1 MSELTKSAIW
11 QSLNAHY
18 ENIRPIQMRDLFK
31 QDPNRFENFSL
42 HINDLL
48 FDFSKNRITKETLN
62 LLIDLANHT
71 NLKDQIEAMFRGDKI
86 NATENRPA
94 LHTALRG
101 CQQYKAV
108 YVDNEDITPEI
119 NRVLDKIERFCDQI
133 RSGKWRGY
141 SGKKITNIVN
151 IGIGGSDLGP
161 KTVLTAL
168 QPYAAENIKI
178 HFVSNIDQAN
188 IIETISNLTPET
200 TLFIISS
207 KTFTT
212 QETMTNAH
220 SARQWLMNSAQNS
233 QAISK
238 HFVAISANRDEAI
251 NFGITSD
258 NIFEFWDWVGGRYSL
273 WSAIGLSI
281 AISIG
286 YKNFCQ
292 LLQGANDIDNHFR
305 HTPFE
310 GNIPV
315 IMALLG
321 IWYNNFFNAASHAIL
336 PYAHSLR
343 YLSDY
348 LQQCDME
355 SNGKSF
361 DREGLEV
368 NYETGPIIWGQS
380 GPNGQHAFF
389 QLIHQGTKLV
399 PCDFIAPAC
408 NRYDSTEQHAILLS
422 NFLAQPEAL
431 MQGQTLEQIK
441 TELNQDDLS
450 IMLLYSKTFSGNRPS
465 NSIIFKEVSPKT
477 VGSLIALYEHKTF
490 VQGCIWNINS
500 FDQMGVELGKK
511 LARTLLPELNNN
523 QIIDSHDSSTN
534 GLINYYKKIR
544 QS

>member
-1 MSELTKSAIW
+1 VSELTKSAIW

-18 ENIRPIQMRDLFK
+18 ENIRPIHMRDLFK

-42 HINDLL
+42 HVNDLL

-62 LLIDLANHT
+62 LLINLANHN

-86 NATENRPA
+86 NTTENRPA

-101 CQQYKAV
+101 CQQHKTV

-310 GNIPV
+310 SNIPV

-355 SNGKSF
+355 SNGKSI

-450 IMLLYSKTFSGNRPS
+450 IMLLHSKTFSGNRPS
-465 NSIIFKEVSPKT
+465 NSILFKEVTPKT

>member
-18 ENIRPIQMRDLFK
+18 ENIRPIHMRDLFK

-42 HINDLL
+42 QINDLL

-62 LLIDLANHT
+62 LLIDLANHN

-86 NATENRPA
+86 NTTENRPA

-101 CQQYKAV
+101 CQQHKTI

-119 NRVLDKIERFCDQI
+119 NQVLDKIERFCDQI

-188 IIETISNLTPET
+188 IIETISDLTPET

-355 SNGKSF
+355 SNGKSI

-450 IMLLYSKTFSGNRPS
+450 IMHLHSKTFSGNRPS
-465 NSIIFKEVSPKT
+465 NSILFKEVTPKT

-511 LARTLLPELNNN
+511 LACTLLPELNNN
-523 QIIDSHDSSTN
+523 QIIDTHDSSTN

>member
-18 ENIRPIQMRDLFK
+18 ENIRPIHMRDLFK

-42 HINDLL
+42 HVNDLL

-62 LLIDLANHT
+62 LLINLANHN

-86 NATENRPA
+86 NTTENRPA

-101 CQQYKAV
+101 CQQHKTV

-355 SNGKSF
+355 SNGKSI

-450 IMLLYSKTFSGNRPS
+450 IMLLHSKTFSGNRPS

>member
-1 MSELTKSAIW
+1 
-11 QSLNAHY
+11 
-18 ENIRPIQMRDLFK
+18 
-31 QDPNRFENFSL
+31 
-42 HINDLL
+42 
-48 FDFSKNRITKETLN
+48 
-62 LLIDLANHT
+62 
-71 NLKDQIEAMFRGDKI
+71 
-86 NATENRPA
+86 
-94 LHTALRG
+94 
-101 CQQYKAV
+101 
-108 YVDNEDITPEI
+108 
-119 NRVLDKIERFCDQI
+119 
-133 RSGKWRGY
+133 
-141 SGKKITNIVN
+141 
-151 IGIGGSDLGP
+151 
-161 KTVLTAL
+161 
-168 QPYAAENIKI
+168 
-178 HFVSNIDQAN
+178 
-188 IIETISNLTPET
+188 
-200 TLFIISS
+200 
-207 KTFTT
+207 
-212 QETMTNAH
+212 MTNAH
-220 SARQWLMNSAQNS
+220 SAKQWLMNSAQNT

-238 HFVAISANRDEAI
+238 HFVAISANRAEAI
-251 NFGITSD
+251 NFGIASD

-286 YKNFCQ
+286 FKNFCQ
-292 LLQGANDIDNHFR
+292 LLLGANDIDNHFR
-305 HTPFE
+305 LAPFE
-310 GNIPV
+310 RNIPV

-355 SNGKSF
+355 SNGKSI
-361 DREGLEV
+361 DRDGLEV

-431 MQGQTLEQIK
+431 MQGQTIEQVK

-450 IMLLYSKTFSGNRPS
+450 ITLLHSKTFSGNRPS
-465 NSIIFKEVSPKT
+465 NSFLFKEVTPKT

-511 LARTLLPELNNN
+511 LAYALLPELNNN
-523 QIIDSHDSSTN
+523 QIIDTHDSSTN
-534 GLINYYKKIR
+534 GLSNYYKKIR
-544 QS
+544 

>member
-18 ENIRPIQMRDLFK
+18 ENIRPIHMRDLFK

-62 LLIDLANHT
+62 LLIDLANHN

-86 NATENRPA
+86 NTTENRPA

-101 CQQYKAV
+101 CLQHKTV
-108 YVDNEDITPEI
+108 YVNNEDITPEI

-188 IIETISNLTPET
+188 IIETISDLTPET

-220 SARQWLMNSAQNS
+220 SARQWFMNSAQNS

-273 WSAIGLSI
+273 WSAIGLPI

-305 HTPFE
+305 HAPFE

-355 SNGKSF
+355 SNGKSI

-441 TELNQDDLS
+441 TELNQDNLS
-450 IMLLYSKTFSGNRPS
+450 IMLLHSKTFSGNRPS
-465 NSIIFKEVSPKT
+465 NSILFKEVSPKT

-511 LARTLLPELNNN
+511 LACTLLPELNNN
-523 QIIDSHDSSTN
+523 QITDTHDSSTN

>member
-18 ENIRPIQMRDLFK
+18 ENIRPIHMRDLFK

-86 NATENRPA
+86 NTTENRPA

-355 SNGKSF
+355 SNGKSI

>member
-18 ENIRPIQMRDLFK
+18 ENIRPIHMRDLFK

-86 NATENRPA
+86 NTTENRPA

-101 CQQYKAV
+101 CQQHKTV

-355 SNGKSF
+355 SNGKSI

>member
-18 ENIRPIQMRDLFK
+18 ENIRPIHMRDLFK

-42 HINDLL
+42 HVNDLL

-62 LLIDLANHT
+62 LLINLANHN

-86 NATENRPA
+86 NTTENRPA

-101 CQQYKAV
+101 CQQHKTV

-310 GNIPV
+310 SNIPV

-355 SNGKSF
+355 SNGKSI

-450 IMLLYSKTFSGNRPS
+450 IMLLHSKTFSGNRPS
-465 NSIIFKEVSPKT
+465 NSILFKEVTPKT

-523 QIIDSHDSSTN
+523 QIIDTHDSSTN

>member
-1 MSELTKSAIW
+1 MPELTESAIW

-18 ENIRPIQMRDLFK
+18 ENIRHIHMRDLFE

-71 NLKDQIEAMFRGDKI
+71 GLKDQIEAMFRGDKI
-86 NATENRPA
+86 NITENRPA
-94 LHTALRG
+94 LHTALRRS
-101 CQQYKAV
+101 QQNKTV
-108 YVDNEDITPEI
+108 YVNNEDITPEI
-119 NRVLDKIERFCDQI
+119 NRVLDKIEQFCDQI

-161 KTVLTAL
+161 KMVLTAL
-168 QPYAAENIKI
+168 QPYATENIKV

-188 IIETISNLTPET
+188 LIETISNLAPET

-220 SARQWLMNSAQNS
+220 SAKQWLMNSAQNT

-238 HFVAISANRDEAI
+238 HFVAISANRAEAI
-251 NFGITSD
+251 NFGIASD

-286 YKNFCQ
+286 FKNFCQ
-292 LLQGANDIDNHFR
+292 LLLGANDIDNHFR
-305 HTPFE
+305 LAPFE
-310 GNIPV
+310 RNIPV

-355 SNGKSF
+355 SNGKSI
-361 DREGLEV
+361 DRDGLEV

-431 MQGQTLEQIK
+431 MQGQTIEQVK

-450 IMLLYSKTFSGNRPS
+450 ITLLHSKTFSGNRPS
-465 NSIIFKEVSPKT
+465 NSFLFKEVTPKT

-511 LARTLLPELNNN
+511 LAYALLPELNNN
-523 QIIDSHDSSTN
+523 QIIDTHDSSTN
-534 GLINYYKKIR
+534 GLINYYKEIR
-544 QS
+544 

>member
-18 ENIRPIQMRDLFK
+18 ENIRPIHMRDLFK

-62 LLIDLANHT
+62 LLIDLANHN

-86 NATENRPA
+86 NTTENRPA

-101 CQQYKAV
+101 CQQHKTI

-119 NRVLDKIERFCDQI
+119 NQVLDKIERFCAQI

-188 IIETISNLTPET
+188 IIETISDLTPET

-355 SNGKSF
+355 SNGKSI

-450 IMLLYSKTFSGNRPS
+450 IMLLHSKTFSGNRPS
-465 NSIIFKEVSPKT
+465 NSILFKEVTPKT

-511 LARTLLPELNNN
+511 LACTLLPELNNN
-523 QIIDSHDSSTN
+523 QIIDTHDSSTN

>member
-1 MSELTKSAIW
+1 VPELTESAIW

-18 ENIRPIQMRDLFK
+18 ENIRHIHMRDLFE

-71 NLKDQIEAMFRGDKI
+71 GLKDQIEAMFRGDKI
-86 NATENRPA
+86 NITENRPA
-94 LHTALRG
+94 LHTALRRS
-101 CQQYKAV
+101 QQNKTV
-108 YVDNEDITPEI
+108 YVNNEDITPEI
-119 NRVLDKIERFCDQI
+119 NRVLDKIEQFCDQI

-161 KTVLTAL
+161 KMVLTAL
-168 QPYAAENIKI
+168 QPYATENIKV

-188 IIETISNLTPET
+188 LIETISNLAPET

-220 SARQWLMNSAQNS
+220 SAKQWLMNSAQNT

-238 HFVAISANRDEAI
+238 HFVAISANRAEAI
-251 NFGITSD
+251 NFGIASD

-286 YKNFCQ
+286 FKNFCQ
-292 LLQGANDIDNHFR
+292 LLLGANDIDNHFR
-305 HTPFE
+305 LAPFE
-310 GNIPV
+310 RNIPV

-355 SNGKSF
+355 SNGKSI
-361 DREGLEV
+361 DRDGLEV

-431 MQGQTLEQIK
+431 MQGQTIEQVK

-450 IMLLYSKTFSGNRPS
+450 ITLLHSKTFSGNRPS
-465 NSIIFKEVSPKT
+465 NSFLFKEVTPKT

-511 LARTLLPELNNN
+511 LAYALLPELNNN
-523 QIIDSHDSSTN
+523 QIIDTHDSSTN

-544 QS
+544 

>member
-1 MSELTKSAIW
+1 VSELTKSAIW

-18 ENIRPIQMRDLFK
+18 ENIRPIHMRDLFK

-86 NATENRPA
+86 NTTENRPA

-355 SNGKSF
+355 SNGKSI

-368 NYETGPIIWGQS
+368 SYETGPIIWGQS

>member
-1 MSELTKSAIW
+1 VSELTKSAIW

-18 ENIRPIQMRDLFK
+18 ENIRPIHMRDLFK

-86 NATENRPA
+86 NTTENRPA

-355 SNGKSF
+355 SNGKSI

>member
-1 MSELTKSAIW
+1 MSKLTTSAIW
-11 QSLNAHY
+11 QQLNEHY
-18 ENIRPIQMRDLFK
+18 ENIRPVHMRDLFK
-31 QDPNRFENFSL
+31 QEPDRFKNFSL
-42 HINDLL
+42 QLNDLL
-48 FDFSKNRITKETLN
+48 FDFSKNRITNETLR
-62 LLIDLANHT
+62 LLIELANHH

-86 NATENRPA
+86 NITENRPA

-101 CQQYKAV
+101 SQENKPV
-108 YVDNEDITPEI
+108 YVDNDDITPEI
-119 NRVLDKIERFCDQI
+119 NRVLDKLEQFCDQI

-141 SGKKITNIVN
+141 SGKKISNIVN

-161 KTVLTAL
+161 KMILTAL
-168 QPYAAENIKI
+168 QPYAAEDIKV

-188 IIETISNLTPET
+188 LIETISNLAPDT

-212 QETMTNAH
+212 QETMTNAG
-220 SARQWLMNSAQNS
+220 SARQWILNSAQNS

-238 HFVAISANRDEAI
+238 HLVAISANRAQAI
-251 NFGITSD
+251 NFGISPN

-286 YKNFCQ
+286 YKNFRQ

-305 HTPFE
+305 DTPFE
-310 GNIPV
+310 RNIPV

-321 IWYNNFFNAASHAIL
+321 IWYNNFFNASSHAIL

-343 YLSDY
+343 YLTDY

-355 SNGKSF
+355 SNGKSI
-361 DREGLEV
+361 DRQGFKV
-368 NYETGPIIWGQS
+368 DYETGPIIWGQS

-389 QLIHQGTKLV
+389 QLIHQGTKLI

-408 NRYDSTEQHAILLS
+408 NRYDSSEQHAILLS

-431 MQGQTLEQIK
+431 MLGQTLEQ
-441 TELNQDDLS
+441 TQSELNQESFS
-450 IMLLYSKTFSGNRPS
+450 ITSLHSKTFSGNRPS
-465 NSIIFKEVSPKT
+465 NSFLFKEVTPNT
-477 VGSLIALYEHKTF
+477 IGSLIALYEHKTF

-511 LARTLLPELNNN
+511 LAYKLLPEISNN
-523 QIIDSHDSSTN
+523 QIIDTHDSSTN
-534 GLINYYKKIR
+534 GLINFYKKIR
-544 QS
+544 QP

>member
-1 MSELTKSAIW
+1 VPELTESAIW

-18 ENIRPIQMRDLFK
+18 ENIRHIHMRDLFE

-71 NLKDQIEAMFRGDKI
+71 GLKDQIEAMFRGDKI
-86 NATENRPA
+86 NITENRPA
-94 LHTALRG
+94 LHTALRRS
-101 CQQYKAV
+101 QQNKTV
-108 YVDNEDITPEI
+108 YVNNEDITPEI
-119 NRVLDKIERFCDQI
+119 NRVLDKIEQFCDQI

-161 KTVLTAL
+161 KMVLTAL
-168 QPYAAENIKI
+168 QPYATENIKV

-188 IIETISNLTPET
+188 LIETISNLAPET

-220 SARQWLMNSAQNS
+220 SAKQWLMNSAQNT

-238 HFVAISANRDEAI
+238 HFVAISANRAEAI
-251 NFGITSD
+251 NFGIASD

-286 YKNFCQ
+286 FKNFCQ
-292 LLQGANDIDNHFR
+292 LLLGANDIDNHFR
-305 HTPFE
+305 LAPFE
-310 GNIPV
+310 RNIPV

-355 SNGKSF
+355 SNGKSI
-361 DREGLEV
+361 DRDGLEV

-431 MQGQTLEQIK
+431 MQGQTIEQVK

-450 IMLLYSKTFSGNRPS
+450 ITLLHSKTFSGNRPS
-465 NSIIFKEVSPKT
+465 NSFLFKEVTPKT

-511 LARTLLPELNNN
+511 LAYALLPELNNN
-523 QIIDSHDSSTN
+523 QIIDTHDSSTN
-534 GLINYYKKIR
+534 GLINYYKEIR
-544 QS
+544 

>member
-1 MSELTKSAIW
+1 MPELTESAIW

-18 ENIRPIQMRDLFK
+18 ENIRHIHMRDLFE

-71 NLKDQIEAMFRGDKI
+71 GLKDQIEAMFRGDKI
-86 NATENRPA
+86 NITENRPA
-94 LHTALRG
+94 LHTALRRS
-101 CQQYKAV
+101 QQNKTV
-108 YVDNEDITPEI
+108 YVNNEDITPEI
-119 NRVLDKIERFCDQI
+119 NRVLDKIEQFCDQI

-161 KTVLTAL
+161 KMVLTAL
-168 QPYAAENIKI
+168 QPYATENIKV

-188 IIETISNLTPET
+188 LIETISNLAPET

-220 SARQWLMNSAQNS
+220 SAKQWLMNSAQNT

-238 HFVAISANRDEAI
+238 HFVAISANRAEAI
-251 NFGITSD
+251 NFGIASD

-286 YKNFCQ
+286 FKNFCQ
-292 LLQGANDIDNHFR
+292 LLLGANDIDNHFR
-305 HTPFE
+305 LAPFE
-310 GNIPV
+310 RNIPV

-355 SNGKSF
+355 SNGKSI
-361 DREGLEV
+361 DRDGLEV

-431 MQGQTLEQIK
+431 MQGQTIEQVK

-450 IMLLYSKTFSGNRPS
+450 RTLLHSKTFSGNRPS
-465 NSIIFKEVSPKT
+465 NSFLFKEVTPKT

-511 LARTLLPELNNN
+511 LAYALLPELNNN
-523 QIIDSHDSSTN
+523 QIIDTHDSSTN

-544 QS
+544 

>member
-1 MSELTKSAIW
+1 MPELTESAIW

-18 ENIRPIQMRDLFK
+18 ENIRHIHMRDLFE

-71 NLKDQIEAMFRGDKI
+71 GLKDQIEAMFRGDKI
-86 NATENRPA
+86 NITENRPA
-94 LHTALRG
+94 LHTALRRS
-101 CQQYKAV
+101 QQNKTV
-108 YVDNEDITPEI
+108 YVNNEDITPEI
-119 NRVLDKIERFCDQI
+119 NRVLDKIEQFCDQI

-161 KTVLTAL
+161 KMVLTAL
-168 QPYAAENIKI
+168 QPYATENIKV

-188 IIETISNLTPET
+188 LIETISNLAPET

-220 SARQWLMNSAQNS
+220 SAKQWLMNSAQNT

-238 HFVAISANRDEAI
+238 HFVAISANRAEAI
-251 NFGITSD
+251 NFGIASD

-286 YKNFCQ
+286 FKNFCQ
-292 LLQGANDIDNHFR
+292 LLLGANDIDNHFR
-305 HTPFE
+305 LAPFE
-310 GNIPV
+310 RNIPV

-355 SNGKSF
+355 SNGKSI
-361 DREGLEV
+361 DRDGLEV

-431 MQGQTLEQIK
+431 MQGQTIEQVK

-450 IMLLYSKTFSGNRPS
+450 ITLLHSKTFSGNRPS
-465 NSIIFKEVSPKT
+465 NSFLFKEVTPKT

-511 LARTLLPELNNN
+511 LAYALLPELNNN
-523 QIIDSHDSSTN
+523 QIIDTHDSSTN

-544 QS
+544 

>member
-1 MSELTKSAIW
+1 MPELKKSPAW
-11 QSLNAHY
+11 QALNAHY
-18 ENIRPIQMRDLFK
+18 ERIYPVHMRDLFD
-31 QDPNRFENFSL
+31 QDPHRFEKFSL
-42 HINDLL
+42 QINDIL
-48 FDFSKNRITKETLN
+48 FDFSKNRITEESLTL
-62 LLIDLANHT
+62 LTHLADHSG
-71 NLKDQIEAMFRGDKI
+71 LKDQIEAMFRGDPI
-86 NATENRPA
+86 NTTENRPA

-101 CQQYKAV
+101 SRQNTPI
-108 YVDNEDITPEI
+108 YVNNQDINPEI
-119 NRVLDKIERFCDQI
+119 NRVLSRIEHFCDQI

-141 SGKKITNIVN
+141 SGKKITHIVN

-168 QPYAAENIKI
+168 QPYADENIKV
-178 HFVSNIDQAN
+178 HFVSNVDQAS
-188 IIETISNLTPET
+188 IIETISTLSPET
-200 TLFIISS
+200 TLFIIAS

-220 SARQWLMNSAQNS
+220 SARQWVMNSAKNTH
-233 QAISK
+233 AISK
-238 HFVAISANRDEAI
+238 HFVAISTNQPAVID
-251 NFGITSD
+251 FGIASD

-286 YKNFCQ
+286 FKNFTQ
-292 LLQGANDIDNHFR
+292 LLQGANDVDHHFKNA
-305 HTPFE
+305 PFE
-310 GNIPV
+310 SNIPV
-315 IMALLG
+315 VMALLG

-343 YLSDY
+343 YFSDY

-355 SNGKSF
+355 SNGKSI
-361 DREGLEV
+361 DRNGLQV

-399 PCDFIAPAC
+399 PCDFIAPAH
-408 NRYDSTEQHAILLS
+408 NRYESPDQHAILLA

-431 MQGQTLEQIK
+431 MQGQTIEQVK
-441 TELNQDDLS
+441 KELDQNQLPLS
-450 IMLLYSKTFSGNRPS
+450 LLQSKIFSGNRPS
-465 NSIIFKEVSPKT
+465 NSFLFKEVNPKT
-477 VGSLIALYEHKTF
+477 IGSLIALYEHKIF

-511 LARTLLPELNNN
+511 LARSIVPELQNS
-523 QIIDSHDSSTN
+523 QPISSHNCSTN
-534 GLINYYKKIR
+534 GLINHYKKIR
-544 QS
+544 SS

>member
-1 MSELTKSAIW
+1 VPELTESAIW

-18 ENIRPIQMRDLFK
+18 ENIRHIHMRDLFE

-71 NLKDQIEAMFRGDKI
+71 GLKDQIEAMFRGDKI
-86 NATENRPA
+86 NITENRPA
-94 LHTALRG
+94 LHTALRRS
-101 CQQYKAV
+101 QQNKTV
-108 YVDNEDITPEI
+108 YVNNEDITPEI
-119 NRVLDKIERFCDQI
+119 NRVLDKIEQFCDQI

-161 KTVLTAL
+161 KMVLTAL
-168 QPYAAENIKI
+168 QPYATENIKV

-188 IIETISNLTPET
+188 LIETISNLAPET

-220 SARQWLMNSAQNS
+220 SAKQWLMNSAQNT

-238 HFVAISANRDEAI
+238 HFVAISANRAEAI
-251 NFGITSD
+251 NFGIASD

-286 YKNFCQ
+286 FKNFCQ
-292 LLQGANDIDNHFR
+292 LLLGANDIDNHFR
-305 HTPFE
+305 LAPFE
-310 GNIPV
+310 RNIPV

-355 SNGKSF
+355 SNGKSI
-361 DREGLEV
+361 DRDGLEV

-431 MQGQTLEQIK
+431 MQGQTIEQVK

-450 IMLLYSKTFSGNRPS
+450 RTLLHSKTFSGNRPS
-465 NSIIFKEVSPKT
+465 NSFLFKEVTPKT

-511 LARTLLPELNNN
+511 LAYALLPELNNN
-523 QIIDSHDSSTN
+523 QIIDTHDSSTN

-544 QS
+544 

>member
-18 ENIRPIQMRDLFK
+18 ENIRPIHMRDLFK

-86 NATENRPA
+86 NTTEKRPA

-355 SNGKSF
+355 SNGKSI

>member
-1 MSELTKSAIW
+1 VSELTKSAIW

-18 ENIRPIQMRDLFK
+18 ENIRPIHMRDLFK

-62 LLIDLANHT
+62 LLIDLANHN

-86 NATENRPA
+86 NTTENRPA

-101 CQQYKAV
+101 CQQHKTV

-310 GNIPV
+310 SNIPV

-355 SNGKSF
+355 SNGKSI

-450 IMLLYSKTFSGNRPS
+450 IMLLHSKTFSGNRPS

-511 LARTLLPELNNN
+511 LACTLLPELNNN
-523 QIIDSHDSSTN
+523 QIIDTHDSSTN

>member
-18 ENIRPIQMRDLFK
+18 ENIRPIHMRDLFK

-42 HINDLL
+42 HVNDLL

-86 NATENRPA
+86 NTTENRPA

-101 CQQYKAV
+101 CQQHKTV

-310 GNIPV
+310 SNIPV

-355 SNGKSF
+355 SNGKSI

-450 IMLLYSKTFSGNRPS
+450 IMLLHSKTFSGNRPS
-465 NSIIFKEVSPKT
+465 NSILFKEVTPKT

-511 LARTLLPELNNN
+511 LACTLLPELNNN
-523 QIIDSHDSSTN
+523 QIIDTHDSSTN